1 MGEVVGGHTLDAI
14 RGWGAADETLPGSAE
29 QEHQALIAACLD
41 PSVWLMSELLHACRG
56 QRPADEAS
64 SAKAAR

>member
-1 MGEVVGGHTLDAI
+1 VGGHAGRHPRLGDG
-14 RGWGAADETLPGSAE
+14 RRETLPGSAE

-56 QRPADEAS
+56 QRPADEAR